1 MTEASQTG
9 APSGSGR
16 RSRATL
22 GRAYLLLGDLVAGPL
37 TEALVDGARQSPLL
51 GEAIGAAPSLD
62 ELAADHHRAFEWSA
76 FPHQGVYLD
85 PDGWADGGSSIALRK
100 LFGEIG
106 FEVRQDLPADHLTN
120 LLGALALALQS
131 DDIEDHRLEEEL
143 LDSHLL
149 RWLPAFVA
157 AVRRLRLAFPVA
169 LVSQL
174 EDLALYHREIVAT
187 RGPAADFHLEPVLNL
202 LDDPDTSLA
211 DIASFLLSPVR
222 SGLFLSR
229 EDILFVVR
237 SAGCFCG
244 FGDRQTMLL
253 NALRT
258 AVQHER
264 LAELCQALSM
274 LHSSWEERLVGR
286 VAVGLP
292 DELAR
297 PWIERSVDSRALLQV
312 LGAAGRSFS
321 ESTASPPQ
329 PDGVTGS

>member
-1 MTEASQTG
+1 
-9 APSGSGR
+9 
-16 RSRATL
+16 
-22 GRAYLLLGDLVAGPL
+22 V
-37 TEALVDGARQSPLL
+37 
-51 GEAIGAAPSLD
+51 
-62 ELAADHHRAFEWSA
+62 
-76 FPHQGVYLD
+76 
-85 PDGWADGGSSIALRK
+85 
-100 LFGEIG
+100 EIG
-106 FEVRQDLPADHLTN
+106 FSARHDLPADHLTN

-131 DDIEDHRLEEEL
+131 DDAGGGEHRLEQEL

-157 AVRRLRLAFPVA
+157 AVRRLRLAFPAA

-174 EDLALYHREIVAT
+174 EDLALYHREILAAQV
-187 RGPAADFHLEPVLNL
+187 PASDFQLDPIPSL

-211 DIASFLLSPVR
+211 DIASFLLAPVR

-258 AVQHER
+258 SVQHER
-264 LAELCQALSM
+264 LGALCDALSS
-274 LHSSWEERLVGR
+274 LYHCWEQRLAGR
-286 VAVGLP
+286 VAAGLP

-297 PWIERSVDSRALLQV
+297 PWIERSTDSRALLQV

-321 ESTASPPQ
+321 ESTASQPQ
-329 PDGVTGS
+329 RGGAAES